1 MMDPAV
7 IDKPTSVFNPELVGE
22 LLNVMKSIVH
32 NGMTMIIVTYEMG
45 FVREMLNCVI
55 FFDQT

>member
-7 IDKPTSVFNPELVGE
+7 IGKPTSVFNPELVGE